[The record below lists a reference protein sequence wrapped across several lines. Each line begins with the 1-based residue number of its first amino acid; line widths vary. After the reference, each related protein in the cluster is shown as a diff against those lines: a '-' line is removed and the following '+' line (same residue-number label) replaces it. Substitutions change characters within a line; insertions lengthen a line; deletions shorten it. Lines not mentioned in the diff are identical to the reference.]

1 MKYKFVIRGTLPG
14 LNDYI
19 SAERTSRFRA
29 ASMKKQCES
38 VVIHAARSLGK
49 CQIDQPVYMIYHWY
63 EPHRRRDKDNVSS
76 FGRKVI
82 QDALVKAK
90 ILPNDGWKEIIG
102 FEDRFEVDK
111 RNPRVVVELIECGS

>member
-1 MKYKFVIRGTLPG
+1 MARFVIRGTLPG

-19 SAERTSRFRA
+19 SAERSSRFQA

-38 VVIHAARSLGK
+38 IVMHAARRLGK
-49 CQIDQPVYMIYHWY
+49 WKAEKPVHMIYHWI
-63 EPHRRRDKDNVSS
+63 EPNRRRDKDNISS

-90 ILPNDGWKEIIG
+90 ILHNDGWKEIIG
-102 FEDRFEVDK
+102 FEDRFDVDVK
-111 RNPRVVVELIECGS
+111 DPRIIVDIIEEGE